1 MDKETLVNALVAADD
16 ARPRSRQ
23 KTVGVSS
30 LGDCRRRVWHFAK
43 GDVGTNPTSRLAAIL
58 GTAIHAHIE
67 QAIVSETAL
76 IEHRIEIDGL
86 PPATIDYFDTATG
99 EVVDW
104 KTIKLSGRDYF
115 VSQQKRWQVQVYGYL
130 LEKSGHTVK
139 TVTLV
144 GIPRDG
150 DENDI
155 IVYSE
160 PYDPAIAEQALSWLD
175 DVMARTE
182 APAPERDAVSF
193 CQKYCQFY
201 GSLCAG
207 IPKDMAGEA
216 ITDNDATEAA
226 KQYKLVSEQI
236 KQLETA
242 KDGLKAQL
250 EGVSGVTIDGIKV
263 SWSEIAGR
271 KTPDTDEILKLLQT
285 HFDESMTQLPN
296 KIGAPSL
303 RLTVK

>member
-1 MDKETLVNALVAADD
+1 MDKETLVKALVAADD

-30 LGDCRRRVWHFAK
+30 LGDCRRRVWHFAN

-58 GTAIHAHIE
+58 GTAIHAQIE
-67 QAIVSETAL
+67 QAMASENAL

-86 PPATIDYFDTATG
+86 PPATIDYFDITTG

-104 KTIKLSGRDYF
+104 KTIKLSGRDWF

-130 LEKSGHTVK
+130 LEKQGYTVNN
-139 TVTLV
+139 VTLV

-155 IVYSE
+155 IVHTE
-160 PYDPAIAEQALSWLD
+160 PYDASIAEQALSWLA
-175 DVMARTE
+175 DVMSRTE

-207 IPKDMAGEA
+207 IPKDMAGDA
-216 ITDNDATEAA
+216 ITDSDATEAA

-236 KQLETA
+236 KELETA
-242 KDGLKAQL
+242 KDGLKEKL
-250 EGVSGVTIDGIKV
+250 EGVVGVTIDGIKV
-263 SWSEIAGR
+263 SWSEVAGR
-271 KTPDTDEILKLLQT
+271 KTPDTAEILKLLQT
-285 HFDESMTQLPN
+285 HYDESLTEVPN
-296 KIGAPSL
+296 KIGTPSI